1 LLPSAKKSRA
11 RFLPYVLVGIGLFL
25 YFRTFIFPL
34 TPIYQGDNAPVFLL
48 EARRILEGEVIYR
61 DFFEFIFPGTQIL
74 YALLFKLFGVHLWI
88 PAAMLVALGLVLSWL
103 MFAISA
109 RLIPAESAL
118 LPGFLFVTF
127 AFGNALDA
135 THHWYSTL
143 GVTGALAL
151 LMDRRSFGRLAGAG
165 ALCGL
170 AACFT
175 QSRGALALLGFGVF
189 LIWECYA
196 GRRSWRW
203 LAKGEGCLVS
213 SFLAVVAPFVGYF
226 AIKVGFGRFF
236 YCTFTFIRK
245 YYSFFDRNNLGVYM
259 VDVPAYEGILEW
271 PAVAIWLFIH
281 AVVPLA
287 FVLFFVKYWREA
299 TAHREEPWDRL
310 MLVGVTGL
318 ASFLAIAPAP
328 NWFKVCTASLPA
340 LILFVWFVRLEKPA
354 HRAARMALWAVGL
367 GAFFLMP
374 VMVQT
379 DWHRRIEGPA
389 GSAAVLEPERYE
401 KLAWLSLKVRPSEYF
416 FEAGDTEVYLPLG
429 LKNAAEV
436 AFLTPTDYT
445 RPEQVRRVKE
455 ALEKRR
461 VRLVL
466 WSVDLDLTEQIRR
479 REDHLG
485 PLRAYLGDH
494 YRVVKTF
501 SDGTQVWERTG

>member
-1 LLPSAKKSRA
+1 MLPSAKKSRA

-25 YFRTFIFPL
+25 YFRTFIFPY

-61 DFFEFIFPGTQIL
+61 DFFEFIFPGTQVL

-88 PAAMLVALGLVLSWL
+88 PAAMLVVLGLVLSGL

-109 RLIPAESAL
+109 RLMPAKSAL
-118 LPGFLFVTF
+118 LPGFLFVTL
-127 AFGNALDA
+127 AFGN
-135 THHWYSTL
+135 
-143 GVTGALAL
+143 V
-151 LMDRRSFGRLAGAG
+151 
-165 ALCGL
+165 

-189 LIWECYA
+189 LVWECHA
-196 GRRSWRW
+196 GRRGRRW
-203 LAKGEGCLVS
+203 LAKSEACLLS

-226 AIKVGFGRFF
+226 VFKVGFGRFF
-236 YCTFTFIRK
+236 YCTFTFIRR

-281 AVVPLA
+281 ALVPLA
-287 FVLFFVKYWREA
+287 IVLFFVRFWREA
-299 TAHREEPWDRL
+299 AAHREEPWDRL

-340 LILFVWFVRLEKPA
+340 LILFVWFVRSEKPS
-354 HRAARMALWAVGL
+354 HRAARIVLWAVGL

-401 KLAWLSLKVRPSEYF
+401 KLAW
-416 FEAGDTEVYLPLG
+416 
-429 LKNAAEV
+429 
-436 AFLTPTDYT
+436 
-445 RPEQVRRVKE
+445 
-455 ALEKRR
+455 
-461 VRLVL
+461 
-466 WSVDLDLTEQIRR
+466 
-479 REDHLG
+479 
-485 PLRAYLGDH
+485 
-494 YRVVKTF
+494 
-501 SDGTQVWERTG
+501 